1 MIMSNVTNMNSVEMN
16 KAAAVLGADAAKA
29 LMAVKAAE
37 LTPVQKLGGIGA
49 VSGAVVGGAIGGAV
63 GAAAGFVWQHKGKVA
78 IAAAAVAA
86 FVYREE
92 ITNFVTG
99 IADGESAGGDAFM

>member
-1 MIMSNVTNMNSVEMN
+1 MSNVTNMNSVEMN
-16 KAAAVLGADAAKA
+16 KAAAEIGTGAAKA

-37 LTPVQKLGGIGA
+37 LTPVQKLGGIGV
-49 VSGAVVGGAIGGAV
+49 VSGAVVGGAVGGAV

-78 IAAAAVAA
+78 VAAVAVAA

-92 ITNFVTG
+92 ITDFVTG
-99 IADGESAGGDAFM
+99 IASGESAGGDAFM

>member
-1 MIMSNVTNMNSVEMN
+1 MSNVTNLNTETSKQTNEAIGNVVNSLIATSRKEM
-16 KAAAVLGADAAKA
+16 
-29 LMAVKAAE
+29 
-37 LTPVQKLGGIGA
+37 TPVEKGA
-49 VSGAVVGGAIGGAV
+49 MTGAVVGGGVGVAIGSAI
-63 GAAAGFVWQHKGKVA
+63 GAAGGFMWQHKGKVA

-99 IADGESAGGDAFM
+99 IAGGESAGGDAFM